1 MKLIPKKGSPEDLN
15 NWRPVNITDC
25 DYRIMSKVLANRLK
39 KVLPSILSVNQRGGL
54 ENRKTADVLA
64 NIRDVIIQA
73 GSRKEK
79 KKIKYRITSYD
90 IKKAFDKIKKKK
102 Y

>member
-1 MKLIPKKGSPEDLN
+1 
-15 NWRPVNITDC
+15 
-25 DYRIMSKVLANRLK
+25 
-39 KVLPSILSVNQRGGL
+39 VLPSILSVNQRGGL

-79 KKIKYRITSYD
+79 KRK
-90 IKKAFDKIKKKK
+90 
-102 Y
+102 